1 MKFFIENQKVEKE
14 LEWVLAQVRLYMNGA
29 TSAQMEERGIKYRIN
44 YGVSIPHLKQLA
56 KRIPV
61 SYELAERL
69 WFMEI
74 RETMILAAII
84 VPEDTMSLERCLEW
98 SEKVINVDIL
108 ERSAMFLWSRIALS
122 EVCAFRWLNESSG
135 IKKALAFYTIGRMVQ
150 LKGPTDTYSIS
161 GIIKMLS
168 VTEGDIYVLK
178 AASFLMRTLLR
189 AGESIEDS
197 LKLFISGLVESTDK
211 NRRLLGE
218 ELQTEVDF
226 MNEK

>member
-14 LEWVLAQVRLYMNGA
+14 LEWVLTQVRLHMNGA

-108 ERSAMFLWSRIALS
+108 ERSAMFLWGRIALS
-122 EVCAFRWLNESSG
+122 EVCAFRWLNENSG

-150 LKGPTDTYSIS
+150 LKGPTDAYSIS
-161 GIIKMLS
+161 DIIKMLS

-189 AGESIEDS
+189 AGEQIEDS
-197 LKLFISGLVESTDK
+197 LKLFISGLAESTDK
-211 NRRLLGE
+211 NRRLFGE